1 MLQYAIFILYQVL
14 FCVISANKILYAVVC
29 KGKSA
34 RYSDVENV
42 DWVPSINL
50 GYKIKDE
57 QVEWEQLYEQVV
69 QLSEED
75 VTEELTEEKLT
86 QTNVSK
92 FSVGSQTDDSITGMS
107 SDIICTYQEKIALLE
122 GMSGS
127 NTNSI
132 TPTAPT

>member
-1 MLQYAIFILYQVL
+1 M
-14 FCVISANKILYAVVC
+14 
-29 KGKSA
+29 
-34 RYSDVENV
+34 

-50 GYKIKDE
+50 EYKIKNE
-57 QVEWEQLYEQVV
+57 QVEWEQLYEQV
-69 QLSEED
+69 QLSEAD

-122 GMSGS
+122 GMLCS

-132 TPTAPT
+132 TPT